1 MDKSSYWTDHSNDDV
16 MGLSICLRFPWMI
29 VHLTMLQP
37 QTSAS
42 QFGKIQAIFDQASHL
57 NKQGLLNIVLWEQ
70 RKEQSENRTYSEPDT
85 VE

>member
-1 MDKSSYWTDHSNDDV
+1 MPAIPLDDSTSYLVTAADLCFTIWQDTSN
-16 MGLSICLRFPWMI
+16 LY
-29 VHLTMLQP
+29 
-37 QTSAS
+37 
-42 QFGKIQAIFDQASHL
+42 QASHL